1 MSTYQ
6 TEEEQVEAIKKWWKE
21 NGRSVIGG
29 VVLGFLVI
37 GGWQGWQ
44 GWQRNQGE
52 TASIAFDTMRQSVL
66 TGNFDKALED
76 GKRIIGEFSG
86 SAYASF
92 AALELAK
99 LAYQRGEKSVARN
112 HLQWVA
118 DSAPE
123 ATLREVGR
131 LRLAQLLL
139 DMKELEALDGLLAQ
153 PPLPAFAGEF
163 ALLQGDLQVARGNT
177 EAARESYQEALV
189 KGIQDETLVRMKLV
203 DVGGDAAAS

>member
-29 VVLGFLVI
+29 IVLGFLLI

-44 GWQRNQGE
+44 GWQRNTGE
-52 TASIAFDTMRQSVL
+52 SASLAFDTMRQSVA
-66 TGNFDKALED
+66 TANFDKALED
-76 GKRIIGEFSG
+76 GKRVIGEFSG

-123 ATLREVGR
+123 PTLREVGR

-139 DMKELEALDGLLAQ
+139 DMKELAALDALLAT

-163 ALLQGDLQVARGNT
+163 AILQGDMQAARGDAA
-177 EAARESYQEALV
+177 AARESYQEALV
-189 KGIQDETLVRMKLV
+189 KGVGDETLVRMKLV
-203 DVGGDAAAS
+203 DVGGSPTAS